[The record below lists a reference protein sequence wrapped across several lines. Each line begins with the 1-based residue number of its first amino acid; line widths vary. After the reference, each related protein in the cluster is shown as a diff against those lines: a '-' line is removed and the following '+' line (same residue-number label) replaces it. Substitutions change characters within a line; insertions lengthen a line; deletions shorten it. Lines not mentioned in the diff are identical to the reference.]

1 MTMLPYRTIYRRVL
15 KYNYTMT
22 QRNINNY
29 GIHSEISF
37 WLGQTLA
44 SSFIV
49 YGNGVYSWR
58 T

>member
-1 MTMLPYRTIYRRVL
+1 MLPYRTIYRRVL